1 MRPTLRSG
9 QYAAQA
15 RPTLHEVARLARV
28 SPATVS
34 RVLNTPQIVAAET
47 LERVQDAIKQTGY
60 VPNLMAGGLASN
72 RSRLVAAIVPNI
84 ARSIFN
90 ETVESMTVALAEANY
105 QVMLSLS
112 GGGDERMESVVDAI
126 LARRPEAIIVT
137 GNLREGELKR
147 RIVGTGATVIE
158 TWDLPTEPI
167 DVAVGFSHEAVG
179 KAVAETLYA
188 AGRRRPLV
196 LSTNTPRALARERG
210 FRVAMEKQGVATAS
224 AATFPVPT
232 SLAQGRAAFAAA
244 CVKGTPPDCVF
255 CSSDWQ
261 AHGVLIEAQNRGLK
275 TPEDVAVFGFGDLEF
290 ADATEPAL
298 STVRINGAEIGRIAA
313 KILIDRAAGREPER
327 KVFDVGFELVRRG
340 SA

>member
-1 MRPTLRSG
+1 M
-9 QYAAQA
+9 
-15 RPTLHEVARLARV
+15 
-28 SPATVS
+28 S
-34 RVLNTPQIVAAET
+34 RVLNTPQIVAPET

-112 GGGDERMESVVDAI
+112 GGGDERMESVVESI

-158 TWDLPTEPI
+158 TWDLPAEPI
-167 DVAVGFSHEAVG
+167 DVAVGFSHTEVG
-179 KAVAETLYA
+179 KAVAEALHA
-188 AGRRRPLV
+188 SGRRRPLV
-196 LSTNTPRALARERG
+196 LSTNTPRALAREQG
-210 FRVAMEKQGVATAS
+210 FRAAMAARGIVTAS
-224 AATFPVPT
+224 AASFPVPT
-232 SLAQGRAAFAAA
+232 SLAQGREAFAAA
-244 CVKGTPPDCVF
+244 CAADAPPDCVF

-261 AHGVLIEAQNRGLK
+261 AHGVLIEAQKRGFK

-290 ADATEPAL
+290 ADSTEPAL
-298 STVRINGAEIGRIAA
+298 STVRIDGAQIGRIAA
-313 KILIDRAAGREPER
+313 KILIDRAAGRALER
-327 KVFDVGFELVRRG
+327 AVFDVGFELVRRG